1 MKVVTMN
8 NEANDLKSKQNSW
21 KIHVKKFNFSKFA
34 AFELAI
40 LLKMNFFTYIFQ
52 RFCLDFKNT
61 FFPEQLLVAASDTKF
76 SLDMNVLINEIKYFL
91 FLLRFLVTHA

>member
-34 AFELAI
+34 AF
-40 LLKMNFFTYIFQ
+40 
-52 RFCLDFKNT
+52 
-61 FFPEQLLVAASDTKF
+61 
-76 SLDMNVLINEIKYFL
+76 
-91 FLLRFLVTHA
+91 